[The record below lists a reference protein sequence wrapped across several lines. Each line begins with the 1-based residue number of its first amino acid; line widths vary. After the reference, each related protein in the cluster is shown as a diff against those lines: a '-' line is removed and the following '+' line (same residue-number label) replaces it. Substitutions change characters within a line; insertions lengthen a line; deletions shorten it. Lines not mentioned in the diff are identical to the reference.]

1 MKRKTR
7 SSVAAGKLQETDHED
22 EDQSEVSEELLE
34 SEEQEQKEEETVENE
49 NDDVTDEAQTEVVNK
64 NEEDKEDTGEDHEEG
79 IEETDI
85 DRGDEEVIEP
95 LPDEEDD
102 VNDDNIEGVV
112 ENPLFE
118 PGDSAEPAPIQ
129 SFSMD
134 AVNDD
139 DLDFEPDTDETVKK
153 PEEEADN
160 INWMQNIASP
170 GKVVDDDTTADDIN
184 NTVETVD
191 EVVISDTDDID
202 ELGDKIDAAYPGGKA
217 KVMIN

>member
-34 SEEQEQKEEETVENE
+34 SEEQQQKEEETVENE
-49 NDDVTDEAQTEVVNK
+49 NDDVTDEAEVTE
-64 NEEDKEDTGEDHEEG
+64 NEEEVKEDTGEDHEEG

-85 DRGDEEVIEP
+85 HDRGDEEVIEP